1 MDVNNKRK
9 PHGSPP
15 TDSLGHPRPRRAS
28 PEQSLTLQHHRRA
41 RDAAERSRIAKTGAP
56 DLTLARR
63 NSSDD
68 SHDTARSNPKTWF
81 DRSNRNDKAT
91 FDNSM
96 DVDPPFYQK
105 ESESSAGEPPP
116 YPFEAGAQMPFLRP
130 GVPQSSSADDYR
142 SVIDDLTIE
151 NKRLK
156 DELKRYKQFG
166 PEMMR
171 KEKLFEIKVHGLPK
185 RKKRE
190 LETTLR
196 DFAASLEGS
205 SESPPPHKK
214 QARRGLLDSAGQ
226 SNSKH
231 ASSSSSRS
239 RPVDSAYASMSTGPS
254 SNARTSSRVIGR
266 PSVGIRT
273 RTSTEQK
280 VEDYLRETPGGL
292 FPRHV
297 VMTDKDKKKTV
308 VRRLEQLFTG
318 KRGRKAVSQLQSGL
332 SGDPKNASDPALP
345 TLPMAPPPITEAVR
359 EARIQLI
366 DPSGRKPRS
375 RDNVSTSNSNGD
387 QTDSGGQPVEGGDGS
402 TVAVRMGNITSPST
416 VQPPEQRPTRPKDL
430 DPDRAQIP
438 SENMD
443 YIRHL
448 GLVQPGF
455 TVRPE
460 KSHENVSPDADGW
473 VYLNL
478 LCNLAQL
485 HIFNVT
491 PNFIRAAV
499 SEKSTKFQLSADGRK
514 IRWRGGTDGTK
525 FSSDSSGANSQRGG
539 SGEDSDGSDASGQR
553 KRAKTQQG
561 SATWGSN
568 PSGRNTGSSDS
579 FHYKPLFVR
588 RSSSNETSLQGTGS
602 QASDPLVDSS
612 NMGNSKWDYSGSG
625 SSQRKKRR
633 VDGAIVYYSGAPF
646 CIDLSGDPGDVSP
659 GGFRASAGQQQQS
672 DESEATNSPPRLAGH
687 RTLSGSSLPI
697 RPTSET
703 KAVAS
708 DTSGSESDSED
719 SDDTDDTP
727 DLAEDNNSAA
737 ADEVEF
743 PWCDDPQ
750 EVDLRPNDSTLEAC
764 GLGGVLPEDH
774 FAIAVATKR
783 PIVSRNMGP
792 PTLPPRP
799 GPEDSVT
806 SILNRLRL
814 ARTASPNRLPAVVGS
829 GQAIEIEEVGVKIW
843 RLRPMP
849 LPPAAMFFH
858 PFSSDTD
865 SEFSSDESDDE
876 DDDVPQHST
885 IPVPSLSQRTNPYL
899 SNSSRDEDEE
909 SVEEVR
915 QHVTRLVS
923 GGDSSDVVQ
932 LHPPTIPSVGT
943 GKRPELLHAG
953 SSVATAGGAESGYS
967 SSMEEDAP

>member
-1 MDVNNKRK
+1 MDDHNQRK
-9 PHGSPP
+9 PDGSPP
-15 TDSLGHPRPRRAS
+15 TDSLGHPRPRRTS
-28 PEQSLTLQHHRRA
+28 PEQSVTLQNHRRA
-41 RDAAERSRIAKTGAP
+41 RDAAERSHLAKTGAP
-56 DLTLARR
+56 DLTLARPI
-63 NSSDD
+63 SSED
-68 SHDTARSNPKTWF
+68 SHDTARNNTKTWF
-81 DRSNRNDKAT
+81 DQSNLNDKTT

-105 ESESSAGEPPP
+105 ETESSTGEPPP
-116 YPFEAGAQMPFLRP
+116 YPFEAGAQVPFLRP
-130 GVPQSSSADDYR
+130 GVTQSSSADDYR

-156 DELKRYKQFG
+156 EELKRYKQFG
-166 PEMMR
+166 PDMMR
-171 KEKLFEIKVHGLPK
+171 KEKLFELKVHGLPK

-190 LETTLR
+190 LEATLR

-214 QARRGLLDSAGQ
+214 QARRGLLDYAGQ
-226 SNSKH
+226 SDSKH

-254 SNARTSSRVIGR
+254 SNAHNSSNVVGR

-297 VMTDKDKKKTV
+297 VMTEKDKKKTV

-318 KRGRKAVSQLQSGL
+318 KMGRKALSQLQAAQP
-332 SGDPKNASDPALP
+332 GDPKNASEPALP
-345 TLPMAPPPITEAVR
+345 TLPMAPPPNTEAVR
-359 EARIQLI
+359 EARIQPI

-375 RDNVSTSNSNGD
+375 RDNVSMSNSNGD
-387 QTDSGGQPVEGGDGS
+387 HTDSGGQPVEGGDGS

-430 DPDRAQIP
+430 DPDRAQVP

-460 KSHENVSPDADGW
+460 RSHENVSPDADGW

-499 SEKSTKFQLSADGRK
+499 TEKSTKFQLSADGRK

-525 FSSDSSGANSQRGG
+525 FSSDSSGDNSQGSG
-539 SGEDSDGSDASGQR
+539 SGEDSEGSNESGQR
-553 KRAKTQQG
+553 KKAKTQQG
-561 SATWGSN
+561 SAAWGSD

-588 RSSSNETSLQGTGS
+588 HSSSIETSLEGTGS
-602 QASDPLVDSS
+602 QASDPLADGS

-672 DESEATNSPPRLAGH
+672 DDSEEADCRPGLAGH
-687 RTLSGSSLPI
+687 RTLSGSSLPV
-697 RPTSET
+697 RPSSEA

-708 DTSGSESDSED
+708 STSDSESDSDE
-719 SDDTDDTP
+719 TP
-727 DLAEDNNSAA
+727 DLVDDNISAA
-737 ADEVEF
+737 TEDLEF

-750 EVDLRPNDSTLEAC
+750 HFDLRPNNSTLEAC

-774 FAIAVATKR
+774 FAIVVATKR
-783 PIVSRNMGP
+783 PIISSSMGP

-799 GPEDSVT
+799 GPKDSIRTV
-806 SILNRLRL
+806 LDQLRL

-829 GQAIEIEEVGVKIW
+829 GQAIEIEEMDVKIW

-858 PFSSDTD
+858 SVSSDTE
-865 SEFSSDESDDE
+865 SEFSEDESDD
-876 DDDVPQHST
+876 DDDLVPRHHAMLAST
-885 IPVPSLSQRTNPYL
+885 LSKRVNAPLPS
-899 SNSSRDEDEE
+899 SSDDEDEG
-909 SVEEVR
+909 SIEEVR
-915 QHVTRLVS
+915 QSVAKLVS
-923 GGDSSDVVQ
+923 RDDSMSSDVVR
-932 LHPPTIPSVGT
+932 LLPPTIPSAGT
-943 GKRPELLHAG
+943 GKRSELVHEG

-967 SSMEEDAP
+967 SSMEEDAA

>member
-1 MDVNNKRK
+1 MDDNNQRK
-9 PHGSPP
+9 PLGSPP
-15 TDSLGHPRPRRAS
+15 TDFRGHPRPRRTS
-28 PEQSLTLQHHRRA
+28 PEQSVTLDNHRRA
-41 RDAAERSRIAKTGAP
+41 RDDTERSNLAKAGP
-56 DLTLARR
+56 PGLSSARL

-68 SHDTARSNPKTWF
+68 SHDTARNTKTWF
-81 DRSNRNDKAT
+81 DQSNRNDKTT

-96 DVDPPFYQK
+96 DVDPPFFQK
-105 ESESSAGEPPP
+105 ETESSNGEPPP
-116 YPFEAGAQMPFLRP
+116 YPFEAAQVPFLRP
-130 GVPQSSSADDYR
+130 GVTQSSSAGDYR

-156 DELKRYKQFG
+156 EELKRYKQFG
-166 PEMMR
+166 PDMMR
-171 KEKLFEIKVHGLPK
+171 KEKLFELKVHGLPK

-190 LETTLR
+190 LEATLR

-214 QARRGLLDSAGQ
+214 QARRGLLDYAGQ

-254 SNARTSSRVIGR
+254 SNAHNSSHMVGR
-266 PSVGIRT
+266 PSVGNRT
-273 RTSTEQK
+273 RRSTEQK

-297 VMTDKDKKKTV
+297 VMTDKDRKKTV

-318 KRGRKAVSQLQSGL
+318 KMGRKALSQLQTGQP
-332 SGDPKNASDPALP
+332 GDPKNASEPSLP
-345 TLPMAPPPITEAVR
+345 TSLMAPPPNTEAVR
-359 EARIQLI
+359 EARIQPI

-387 QTDSGGQPVEGGDGS
+387 HTDSGGHPVEGGDGG
-402 TVAVRMGNITSPST
+402 TVAVRMVNITSPST
-416 VQPPEQRPTRPKDL
+416 IQPPEQRPTRPKDL
-430 DPDRAQIP
+430 DPDRAQVP

-448 GLVQPGF
+448 GLVQPDF

-460 KSHENVSPDADGW
+460 RSYENVSPDADGW

-499 SEKSTKFQLSADGRK
+499 TEKSTKFQLSADGRK

-525 FSSDSSGANSQRGG
+525 FSSDSSGDSSQRSG
-539 SGEDSDGSDASGQR
+539 SGEDTDGSDASGRR
-553 KRAKTQQG
+553 KRAKTKQG
-561 SATWGSN
+561 SAAWGSD
-568 PSGRNTGSSDS
+568 PSGRHTGSPDS

-588 RSSSNETSLQGTGS
+588 HSSSIETSLEGTGS
-602 QASDPLVDSS
+602 QASDPLAEDS

-659 GGFRASAGQQQQS
+659 GGLGVIAGQQEQS
-672 DESEATNSPPRLAGH
+672 EESEETDSRPQLAGH

-697 RPTSET
+697 RPSSEAV
-703 KAVAS
+703 AVAS
-708 DTSGSESDSED
+708 DSSDSD
-719 SDDTDDTP
+719 SDTDSAP
-727 DLAEDNNSAA
+727 DLVDDDNSAA
-737 ADEVEF
+737 TEDVEF
-743 PWCDDPQ
+743 PWCDDR
-750 EVDLRPNDSTLEAC
+750 EEFSFRPNDSTLEAC

-774 FAIAVATKR
+774 FAIVVATKR
-783 PIVSRNMGP
+783 PIVSQNMGP

-799 GPEDSVT
+799 RPKDSITTV
-806 SILNRLRL
+806 LDRLRL
-814 ARTASPNRLPAVVGS
+814 ARTASPNRLPAVVGR
-829 GQAIEIEEVGVKIW
+829 GQAIAIEEMGMKIW

-849 LPPAAMFFH
+849 LPPAAMFFN

-865 SEFSSDESDDE
+865 SEFSEDESEE
-876 DDDVPQHST
+876 DDDVVLQHYAT
-885 IPVPSLSQRTNPYL
+885 HAPSLSQRVNPHL
-899 SNSSRDEDEE
+899 SSSSDDEDEG
-909 SVEEVR
+909 SIEEVR
-915 QHVTRLVS
+915 QSVAKLVS
-923 GGDSSDVVQ
+923 GDGLSDAVRR
-932 LHPPTIPSVGT
+932 HPPTIART
-943 GKRPELLHAG
+943 GNGKQLEPLHEG

-967 SSMEEDAP
+967 SSMEEDAA